1 MQIWILQILSCTQLW
16 ILIKVWKE
24 HLKQI
29 EMIAGDKKPIK
40 WLATQKI
47 ELVASFT
54 LLPQNKKVENLANV
68 FSLTLS
74 PDVSLRYTF
83 VAEEAFLVSF
93 DSPLLNLLN
102 K

>member
-1 MQIWILQILSCTQLW
+1 MGKIAHAGKIDNQFCATCKYESCKFYHAPDYGFSSKYVQ
-16 ILIKVWKE
+16 E

-47 ELVASFT
+47 KLVASFT

-68 FSLTLS
+68 FH
-74 PDVSLRYTF
+74 
-83 VAEEAFLVSF
+83 
-93 DSPLLNLLN
+93 
-102 K
+102 